1 MPEPDRVIVF
11 NDNTPKSLYLLD
23 YLLTEGYNP
32 KVIDVNVASTL
43 EERFDSI
50 QPEGYKVFLALSYED
65 LLDGNV
71 YDLIKGLESQGWRNL
86 IVLPFEGMT
95 DKDIEKRIKKL
106 GIKPKLMISGD
117 NDNGRET
124 VSIDPDDEMKKL
136 ELPKDSNV
144 VKGQEVKEDKNE
156 VTSNKVRD
164 VSKKSKGSIST

>member
-11 NDNTPKSLYLLD
+11 NDNSPKSLYLLD

-65 LLDGNV
+65 LLDDNERAR
-71 YDLIKGLESQGWRNL
+71 DILKGLESKGWTGL

-95 DKDIEKRIKKL
+95 DADIDKRIKKL
-106 GIKPKLMISGD
+106 GIKPKLSPEGLSTDRTI
-117 NDNGRET
+117 
-124 VSIDPDDEMKKL
+124 
-136 ELPKDSNV
+136 ELPTDSNV
-144 VKGQEVKEDKNE
+144 VKGQEVKDDKNE
-156 VTSNKVRD
+156 DTKRD
-164 VSKKSKGSIST
+164 VFNVFKKKKGSVST